1 MKFKI
6 IEKEE
11 EKMEELLEILNEI
24 DDSIDYENET
34 ALIDDQ
40 LLDSFAIITLVS
52 ELEDA
57 FDISIEASE
66 MMPVNFN
73 SAKAIWAMVQRLQE
87 DCLSMI
93 REASLLVSVAV
104 SQSGISSFCSVRR
117 SKSAICFGVAG
128 CTFLILY

>member
-1 MKFKI
+1 
-6 IEKEE
+6 
-11 EKMEELLEILNEI
+11 MEELLEILNEI

-73 SAKAIWAMVQRLQE
+73 SAKAIWAMDTETSGRLRFQKSVNDPGGFASCQRS
-87 DCLSMI
+87 CI
-93 REASLLVSVAV
+93 P
-104 SQSGISSFCSVRR
+104 VRYQFFLFR
-117 SKSAICFGVAG
+117 Q
-128 CTFLILY
+128 TF